1 MNDSWTRSQNS
12 AQEAIGGVLSIVATG
27 LLTWI
32 VFWML
37 ARARDLSGHFRSSID
52 RSLVSSGLGILTAA
66 GLGWMIYAGMLRID
80 LAFTVSIAIPPD
92 SWYGT
97 LLKGTLNFSP
107 ATTWL
112 QLAVWLAYLLPTLT
126 LFILKSRPGRPAAAG
141 STSSS
146 TVTASD
152 QVVAVGEDLKA
163 QVETTN
169 VNYAYYVRDQVA
181 QLVTGTDAIAAA
193 YLVGDV
199 DGAAVLYTD
208 LSDTEI
214 KALAG

>member
-1 MNDSWTRSQNS
+1 M
-12 AQEAIGGVLSIVATG
+12 
-27 LLTWI
+27 
-32 VFWML
+32 
-37 ARARDLSGHFRSSID
+37 
-52 RSLVSSGLGILTAA
+52 
-66 GLGWMIYAGMLRID
+66 
-80 LAFTVSIAIPPD
+80 
-92 SWYGT
+92 
-97 LLKGTLNFSP
+97 
-107 ATTWL
+107 
-112 QLAVWLAYLLPTLT
+112 PTLT
-126 LFILKSRPGRPAAAG
+126 LFILKSRPGRPAAAGSTG

-169 VNYAYYVRDQVA
+169 VNTANYVHDQVA
-181 QLVTGTDAIAAA
+181 QLVTGTDAFAAA

>member
-1 MNDSWTRSQNS
+1 M
-12 AQEAIGGVLSIVATG
+12 
-27 LLTWI
+27 
-32 VFWML
+32 
-37 ARARDLSGHFRSSID
+37 
-52 RSLVSSGLGILTAA
+52 
-66 GLGWMIYAGMLRID
+66 
-80 LAFTVSIAIPPD
+80 
-92 SWYGT
+92 
-97 LLKGTLNFSP
+97 
-107 ATTWL
+107 
-112 QLAVWLAYLLPTLT
+112 PTLT
-126 LFILKSRPGRPAAAG
+126 LFILKSRPGLPAAAGSTGSTG

-181 QLVTGTDAIAAA
+181 QLVTGTDAFAAA
-193 YLVGDV
+193 NLVGDV